1 MTWIFLANV
10 ASTWALVGLIW
21 VIQLVHYPLFALVG
35 REHWSAYEAAHQSQ
49 ITLLV
54 LPLMLVELGTSV
66 LIALDPPKGVPTWAA
81 WFALGLVGVA
91 WLSTAFI
98 QVPLHGQLS
107 VNWEAG
113 AHQALVATN
122 WIRTAAWS
130 AHGAMVLW
138 FLGRVFEVR

>member
-1 MTWIFLANV
+1 MNLLLLANV

-21 VIQLVHYPLFALVG
+21 VIQLVHYPLFGLVG
-35 REHWSAYEAAHQSQ
+35 REMWSAYEAAHQTQ

-54 LPLMLVELGTSV
+54 LPLMLVELATSF
-66 LIALDPPKGVPTWAA
+66 LMAADPPKGVPTWAT
-81 WFALGLVGVA
+81 WFGLGLVGVA

-107 VNWEAG
+107 LHWDTKV
-113 AHQALVATN
+113 HQALVATN

-130 AHGAMVLW
+130 AHGALVLW
-138 FLGRVFEVR
+138 FLARVFEAR